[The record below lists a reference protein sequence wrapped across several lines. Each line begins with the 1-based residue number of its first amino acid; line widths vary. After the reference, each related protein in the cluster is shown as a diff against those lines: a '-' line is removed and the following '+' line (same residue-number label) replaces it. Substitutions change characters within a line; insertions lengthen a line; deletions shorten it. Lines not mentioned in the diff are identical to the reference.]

1 MFFIVNTRRQHVRS
15 PEGVICNL
23 CCYYKFEREKKK
35 YEEEE
40 NKLEKNSFTCHVDLF
55 SYNDSAGIFRIYS
68 VYV

>member
-1 MFFIVNTRRQHVRS
+1 MLPLQFR
-15 PEGVICNL
+15 
-23 CCYYKFEREKKK
+23 ERNKK

-68 VYV
+68 ACV